1 MKKIYPEQLVL
12 FADIEDTA
20 VSERKGYRSKKHTS
34 RRPSSRK
41 GEVRTSSRLHNP
53 FDSFDANRYH
63 TVGADVEANDDIGYG
78 RERHSGTC
86 SDNRHIMRYRSRM
99 NATPQVGNS
108 RIIFWGRCLLR
119 KNASPME
126 LKPAELIGIC
136 KNARTRELIRTAKT
150 NPLAVNR
157 KKRFNTLGVW

>member
-63 TVGADVEANDDIGYG
+63 TVGADVDANDDIGFG
-78 RERHSGTC
+78 RERFSGTC
-86 SDNRHIMRYRSRM
+86 PDNSEIMGYRFHNFYVDEGSAIPDDCDSASWKLPDYILGEMLYMQKRES
-99 NATPQVGNS
+99 NGNKTGGAH
-108 RIIFWGRCLLR
+108 RNLQ
-119 KNASPME
+119 KYT
-126 LKPAELIGIC
+126 
-136 KNARTRELIRTAKT
+136 NARINPKGKDGTSHRE
-150 NPLAVNR
+150 
-157 KKRFNTLGVW
+157 